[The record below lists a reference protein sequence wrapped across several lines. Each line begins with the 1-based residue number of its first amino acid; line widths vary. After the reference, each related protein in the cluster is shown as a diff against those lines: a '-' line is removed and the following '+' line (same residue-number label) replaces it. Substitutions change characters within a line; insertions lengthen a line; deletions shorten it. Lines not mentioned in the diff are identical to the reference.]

1 MKKKINSLLYQ
12 LNGFMS
18 TFDDELQLGQTNIY
32 SQLQSNNQTLN
43 GFLNKHHQNL
53 VQGHFYKPKPLQI
66 QSS

>member
-1 MKKKINSLLYQ
+1 
-12 LNGFMS
+12 MS

-43 GFLNKHHQNL
+43 GFLNMHYQNL